1 MSREG
6 GDRMS
11 TAWALALRDMR
22 GGLKGLRLLIVCL
35 FLGVAGLAG
44 VGSLGQAITA
54 ELDARGREI
63 LGGDIELRVAQRDA
77 TDAERAA
84 FARIGAVSRS
94 VRLRAMASRSDGQA
108 SVLAEL
114 KGVDPRWPLYGT
126 LKLAPG
132 AIGAGPSGLD
142 AVIAPALAERLLLR
156 VGDAVRVGEA
166 RLRIAGLIADEPDRV
181 GEGFTLGPSIIVS
194 EAGLAATRLVQPGS
208 LYVTRYRLRLPDGQ
222 DAHAVAETL
231 DDRFHDANWEVSDR
245 TNAARGLRRFV
256 DQLGQFLTLVGLTAL
271 IVAGIGVGNGV
282 ASWLDQRRPGIATLK
297 ILGASSRTIFRIYV
311 IQIAIV
317 AAGAILAGLA
327 MGAAVPAIVG
337 ALAGDALPVA
347 PKFAI
352 FPLPLAISAAYG
364 ALAALLFSLAPLS
377 RAGQV
382 SPAAIFRARIEPL
395 GLPRWTILLPMAIAG
410 LGIAALAIGTA
421 RQPLLSAGFLG
432 GAIAIFAALGGIGR
446 LVKRGARAL
455 PRPRRPLL
463 RLAIANLHRPA
474 AQTDR
479 LIVALGLGLTL
490 FVMLAVLQ
498 TNLAN
503 QIERTIPA
511 VAPNFFALDIP
522 AGEIGR
528 FRETVLGRAPQARI
542 TSVPSLRG
550 SVVAVRGVRVTD
562 MKPVPKGA
570 WILNGDRGITY
581 AARLPEGNDVIEG
594 RWWPADY
601 AGPPLVSIEEQAARA
616 LELKPGDMM
625 TFSVLGVEM
634 DARVASIRRVN
645 WETMGFN
652 FGIVFAPGALEAAPH
667 SEMATIALPDRQEGA
682 VNRAVIGAFPSV
694 SLIRVKDVVGQ
705 VSTIFGQLATAIR
718 AAASVTL
725 AAGIAVLVGAI
736 AASRRSRLY
745 DAVLLKLLG
754 ASRRQILL
762 AQAVEY
768 ALLASVVA
776 LLALGAGVAAGWY
789 VATQIFDLRWAPDW
803 PTVLATLALGSLGTL
818 AIGLIGSL
826 PVLAA
831 RPAAALRSL

>member
-1 MSREG
+1 MAI
-6 GDRMS
+6 
-11 TAWALALRDMR
+11 AWNLALRDMR
-22 GGLKGLRLLIVCL
+22 GGLKGLRLLIICL

-54 ELDARGREI
+54 ELDSRGREI
-63 LGGDIELRVAQRDA
+63 LGGDIQLQVSQREA
-77 TDAERAA
+77 TQAERAA
-84 FARIGAVSRS
+84 FARYGTLSKS
-94 VRLRAMASRSDGQA
+94 TRLRAMASRLDAGA

-114 KGVDPRWPLYGT
+114 KGVDARWPLYGR

-132 AIGAGPSGLD
+132 ALGIAPSGLD
-142 AVIAPALAERLLLR
+142 VVVAPALADRLSLKIGDR
-156 VGDAVRVGEA
+156 VKVGEA
-166 RLRIAGLIADEPDRV
+166 QLRIIGLIADEPDRV
-181 GEGFTLGPSIIVS
+181 GEGFTLGPSILVS
-194 EAGLAATRLVQPGS
+194 SAALDATRLVQPGS
-208 LYVTRYRLRLPDGQ
+208 LYTTRYRIRLPGDQ
-222 DAHAVAETL
+222 DAHALADKL
-231 DDRFHDANWEVSDR
+231 DARFHDANWEISDR

-297 ILGASSRTIFRIYV
+297 ILGASSQTIFRIYLV
-311 IQIAIV
+311 QVAIV
-317 AAGAILAGLA
+317 AAGAILAGLM

-337 ALAGDALPVA
+337 GLAGDALPVA
-347 PKFAI
+347 PKLAV
-352 FPLPLAISAAYG
+352 FPLPLLISAAYG
-364 ALAALLFSLAPLS
+364 LLAALLFSLAPLS

-382 SPAAIFRARIEPL
+382 SPAAIFRARVEPF
-395 GLPRWTILLPMAIAG
+395 GWPRRQVLLPMALAG

-421 RQPLLSAGFLG
+421 RQSLISAGFLG
-432 GAIAIFAALGGIGR
+432 GTVAIFLLLGGIGR
-446 LVKRGARAL
+446 LVKRIARAL
-455 PRPRRPLL
+455 PRPRRPLT
-463 RLAIANLHRPA
+463 RLAVANLHRPG

-479 LIVALGLGLTL
+479 LIIALGLGLTL

-503 QIERTIPA
+503 QIERTVPA
-511 VAPNFFALDIP
+511 RAPNFFALDLP
-522 AGEIGR
+522 TEDIGR
-528 FRETVLGRAPQARI
+528 FRETILTRAPEARI
-542 TSVPSLRG
+542 TSVPSLRA
-550 SVVAVRGVRVTD
+550 SVIAVRGVRVTD
-562 MKPVPKGA
+562 MKPIPKGA

-581 AARLPEGNDVIEG
+581 AAQLPEGNEIVTG
-594 RWWPADY
+594 QWWPADY
-601 AGPPLVSIEEQAARA
+601 AGPPLVSIEEKAAEA
-616 LELKPGDMM
+616 LSLKPGDAM

-634 DARVASIRRVN
+634 EAKVASIRRVN

-652 FGIVFAPGALEAAPH
+652 FGIIFAPGALEGAPH
-667 SEMATIALPDRQEGA
+667 SYMATIALPDARERE
-682 VNRAVIGAFPSV
+682 VNKAVIAGFPSV

-705 VSTIFGQLATAIR
+705 VAAIFGQLATAIR

-736 AASRRSRLY
+736 AASRRARLY

-762 AQAVEY
+762 AQAIEY
-768 ALLASVVA
+768 ALLAIVVA
-776 LLALGAGVAAGWY
+776 ALALAAGTAAGWY
-789 VATQIFDLRWAPDW
+789 VATQIFDLKWATDW
-803 PTVLATLALGSLGTL
+803 PTVFATLGLGAVGTL